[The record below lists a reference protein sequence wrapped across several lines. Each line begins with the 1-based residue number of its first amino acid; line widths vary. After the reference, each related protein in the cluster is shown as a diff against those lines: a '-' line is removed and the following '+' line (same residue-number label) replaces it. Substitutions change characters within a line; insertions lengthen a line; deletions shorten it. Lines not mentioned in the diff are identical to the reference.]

1 MTKQTD
7 AKRTTTET
15 KAKKKVAPKATE
27 RKVSVRE
34 QIENLQMQR
43 EWDKEWEL

>member
-7 AKRTTTET
+7 IKRTTTEAKT
-15 KAKKKVAPKATE
+15 KRKVAPKTTE

-34 QIENLQMQR
+34 RIENLHMQR